1 MTPPLQP
8 RLAQACRDMEAEMG
22 ESGWPAWYTLLLL
35 LASPGSSCSRTEGWV
50 LAGRLPREGGLLPP
64 SSPLSSPT
72 SLRQGA
78 LTRCPSTR
86 LFLEARATRS
96 ASNRAQPYLIRLLRL
111 LAPLVA
117 QQPLAGEDDGVRALT
132 ERSGGGRGGLVRGAE
147 PRPGHGVRAGQLG
160 LRGQLGPRAVR
171 SLRSVARLLQMSS

>member
-1 MTPPLQP
+1 MQGHGGGDGGVWLAGLVHAPP
-8 RLAQACRDMEAEMG
+8 A
-22 ESGWPAWYTLLLL
+22 

-64 SSPLSSPT
+64 SSPLYSPT

-111 LAPLVA
+111 MRPSWLSSLW
-117 QQPLAGEDDGVRALT
+117 QVRMT
-132 ERSGGGRGGLVRGAE
+132 ESER
-147 PRPGHGVRAGQLG
+147 
-160 LRGQLGPRAVR
+160 
-171 SLRSVARLLQMSS
+171 